1 MTSLNIQ
8 PAGMN
13 NRIAFLSSRILALLR
28 LQSKVDEIA
37 INHGQDYSRRTASGS
52 YDVLAIVDQTHLP
65 GVIKDKS
72 TGVTLGW
79 CVTIQASVHDT
90 I

>member
-1 MTSLNIQ
+1 M
-8 PAGMN
+8 
-13 NRIAFLSSRILALLR
+13 ILDKLTH
-28 LQSKVDEIA
+28 DE
-37 INHGQDYSRRTASGS
+37 TASGS

-79 CVTIQASVHDT
+79 CVPAQSNAHDT
-90 I
+90 VSRCCQS

>member
-1 MTSLNIQ
+1 ML
-8 PAGMN
+8 G
-13 NRIAFLSSRILALLR
+13 
-28 LQSKVDEIA
+28 
-37 INHGQDYSRRTASGS
+37 RTAPDENLSGS

-79 CVTIQASVHDT
+79 CVLTSPVCMT
-90 I
+90 